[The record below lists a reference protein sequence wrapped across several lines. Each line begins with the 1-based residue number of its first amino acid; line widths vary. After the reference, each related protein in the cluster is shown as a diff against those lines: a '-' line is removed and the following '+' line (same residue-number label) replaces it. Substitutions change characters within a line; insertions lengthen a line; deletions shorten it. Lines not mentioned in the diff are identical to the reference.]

1 MQDSTSMNSRRQEL
15 HLQFNQFLD
24 ALLLGLVF
32 WFAHFVR
39 YNGIVI
45 MDNLWTIDDFS
56 KFAWILALIM
66 PFGPLLLEMQGFY
79 SYPLEKT
86 TWKSLRQMAA
96 GAFWLLVLLSCAVIF
111 LRLSVP
117 SRSVLILFALFA
129 PAILLLRE
137 RIFTWTYI
145 RSLKRG
151 NVGERIILAGERG
164 SMEGI
169 LNAFTPTQ
177 KLEIQVVAA
186 IDLTTNGIEDL
197 VEALHRHAVGRVVLA
212 FQRIEID
219 KVQCAIEACE
229 TEGVEAWLSADFIH
243 TSTARP
249 SYDTMSKRPML
260 VFRTTP
266 ELSWSILMKSVVD
279 RVGSAVG
286 LLICLPLFLFVAIII
301 MVSSPGP
308 AFFRQRR
315 AGLHGR
321 PFDMWKFRT
330 MCADAEARRTELAT
344 KNLMKG
350 PVFKVE
356 DDPRI
361 TPIGKWLRK
370 TSIDELP
377 QLYNVLR
384 GEMSLVGPRPLP
396 LYEVEQFERA
406 AHRRRLSMKPGLTCI
421 WQVRGRNKVTDFQD
435 WVKMDL
441 EYIDNWSV
449 LLDIAI
455 LLQTIPVV
463 LFGKGAK

>member
-1 MQDSTSMNSRRQEL
+1 MNSRRQEL

-39 YNGIVI
+39 YHGIVI

-56 KFAWILALIM
+56 KFAWMLALIM

-111 LRLSVP
+111 LRLTVP
-117 SRSVLILFALFA
+117 SRSVLILFGVFA
-129 PAILLLRE
+129 PAVLLLRE
-137 RIFTWTYI
+137 RIFTWTYV

-151 NVGERIILAGERG
+151 NVGERIILAGERA

-186 IDLTTNGIEDL
+186 IDLTTSGIEDL

-219 KVQCAIEACE
+219 KVQRAIEACE
-229 TEGVEAWLSADFIH
+229 IEGVEAWLSADFIH

-266 ELSWSILMKSVVD
+266 ELSWSILLKSVVD
-279 RVGSAVG
+279 RVGAAVG
-286 LLICLPLFLFVAIII
+286 LIVCLPLFFVITLIV
-301 MVSSPGP
+301 MLSSPGP

-330 MCADAEARRTELAT
+330 MCADAEARRGELAT

-361 TPIGKWLRK
+361 TPIGKWLRR

-396 LYEVEQFERA
+396 LYEVEKFERA
-406 AHRRRLSMKPGLTCI
+406 SHRRRLSMKPGLTCI

-441 EYIDNWSV
+441 EYIDNWSI
-449 LLDIAI
+449 LLDISI